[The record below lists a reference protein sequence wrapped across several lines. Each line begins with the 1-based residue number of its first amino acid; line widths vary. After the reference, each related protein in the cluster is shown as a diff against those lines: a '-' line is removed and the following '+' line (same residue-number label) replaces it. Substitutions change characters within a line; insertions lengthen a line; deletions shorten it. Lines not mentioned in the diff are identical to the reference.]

1 MPASKANNGN
11 NKLRM
16 AWDSTSIDE
25 LVDCAECAA
34 GEYWNKLLRSI
45 SINVI
50 DKALS
55 VKIIHERK
63 N

>member
-1 MPASKANNGN
+1 MPTSKAKNGN

-25 LVDCAECAA
+25 LVDGAECAA
-34 GEYWNKLLRSI
+34 GEYWNKLYRSI

-55 VKIIHERK
+55 VKIIDEHK